1 MEIKAFKAVRFN
13 DAVVGDSSKCIC
25 PPYDVIDAQQ
35 REGLYQRHPYNI
47 VRIELGK
54 TTPNDTEN
62 NNQYTRANDFFQ
74 KWIAEKALL
83 ADEKPSIYAY
93 VQDFDAA
100 NQKFQ
105 RSGFI
110 ALGKVVEFG
119 TNVKPHERTLEG
131 PKADRLNLMKA
142 TKAQFG
148 QIFML
153 YDDPQ
158 KIADKIIAES
168 ANGKTLIDAT
178 DEDGTRHRLFAIQK
192 TQNIEAIVKMMADKD
207 TVIADGHHRYETSLN
222 YYNLTQNPAAQHCM
236 MTFVNMHNKGLVIL
250 PTHRLVGNLSGFD
263 STKLLKG
270 LEKDFEITKF
280 SLSQKDKMF
289 AMMKQNFDADK
300 VAFGLY
306 VKDNAFY
313 CIVLR
318 TLAVMDKLAPALS
331 KASKSL
337 DVSVLHTVILDG
349 ILGIGDKQLAAETNI
364 EYIKDIGDAI
374 NKSIKLVDSGD
385 KQLVFF
391 MNPTKIEQVQAVAA
405 TGEKMPQKSTF
416 FHPKIYSGL
425 TVNKL

>member
-1 MEIKAFKAVRFN
+1 
-13 DAVVGDSSKCIC
+13 
-25 PPYDVIDAQQ
+25 
-35 REGLYQRHPYNI
+35 
-47 VRIELGK
+47 LGK

-83 ADEKPSIYAY
+83 LDEKPAIYAY
-93 VQDFDAA
+93 VQDFDVAD
-100 NQKFQ
+100 QKFQ

-119 TNVKPHERTLEG
+119 KNVKPHEKTLEG

-178 DEDGTRHRLFAIQK
+178 DDDGTRHRLFAIQK
-192 TQNIEAIVKMMADKD
+192 TQDIEAIVKMMADKD

-289 AMMKQNFDADK
+289 AMMKQNFDANK

-374 NKSIKLVDSGD
+374 NKSITLVDSDD